1 MIFII
6 GALITAAAILY
17 LPVILTV
24 FIGYDPTFVGEELWD
39 NLEAKSEIHQSI
51 VSDYRDCRKGFSS
64 GKENK
69 DCLIELSEYGE
80 SKGEKEIIN
89 LVLSDINSL
98 AIKTSLSP
106 EKWLDLKNESETHEI
121 LVSDYLNC
129 RREAL
134 SKKSHEEC
142 LISTGRYAEGNG
154 YKEEKNDVLEDI
166 DAVYYEPK
174 GFLLHFLKHKSIP
187 KHSFSS

>member
-1 MIFII
+1 MILII

-17 LPVILTV
+17 LPVILTA

-39 NLEAKSEIHQSI
+39 KLEAKSEIHQSI

-64 GKENK
+64 GKENE

-80 SKGEKEIIN
+80 SKGEKEITN

-106 EKWLDLKNESETHEI
+106 EKWFDLKNESETYEI

-129 RREAL
+129 RNEGSGSRP
-134 SKKSHEEC
+134 HEEC
-142 LISTGRYAEGNG
+142 LISTGRYAEAIG
-154 YKEEKNDVLEDI
+154 YQKEKNEVLEDI
-166 DAVYYEPK
+166 DAIYYEPK
-174 GFLLHFLKHKSIP
+174 GFLLHFLKRKSIP
-187 KHSFSS
+187 DHSFSN